1 MPWELL
7 PGTKPGLEPIIM
19 KATEAYE
26 CERMVTKGIS
36 ELINA
41 TPINPTLQITVVCG
55 EAVYESITDEF
66 TSHLE
71 KNNIRI
77 LRSRHLRYDLIVVM

>member
-7 PGTKPGLEPIIM
+7 PGTKPGLEPII
-19 KATEAYE
+19 KKVTEAYD
-26 CERMVTKGIS
+26 CERIVTAGIA

-41 TPINPTLQITVVCG
+41 TFVSPTLQITVVVG
-55 EAVYESITDEF
+55 QAVYESITDEF